1 LYYVIQKVEQSY
13 KPDRWREAMAQKGN
27 ASSATLSTDR
37 DISLASFAVLDKV
50 VGGVL
55 VALNQVSTRNLA
67 RCTPDGVSAGEK
79 ENGTSL
85 AATIGNSNKRTR
97 ATGVTSMQHHGSAVL
112 LRSDQRSSERE
123 RGDDMDDILEQD
135 GE

>member
-1 LYYVIQKVEQSY
+1 
-13 KPDRWREAMAQKGN
+13 MAQKGN
-27 ASSATLSTDR
+27 AYSETLSTDR
-37 DISLASFAVLDKV
+37 DISLAGFDLMGKMVD
-50 VGGVL
+50 GVL
-55 VALNQVSTRNLA
+55 VALNQGSTRNLA

-97 ATGVTSMQHHGSAVL
+97 ATGVTSMQHHGSAGL
-112 LRSDQRSSERE
+112 LRSNQRSSERE
-123 RGDDMDDILEQD
+123 RGDDMDDSLEQD